1 MGFFSKKPKEMT
13 VEQKRDFIRRKDRIE
28 QLIYT
33 PKMVKKHIQRKYGN
47 LKKTIDYETKKI
59 ILEYEGIPPY
69 YETLMEEYEN
79 EYEQL
84 FTQLYSSFPCTNN
97 IDFTLLKHLERCE
110 QILKE
115 VK

>member
-13 VEQKRDFIRRKDRIE
+13 VEQKRDFIRRKDRI
-28 QLIYT
+28 QQIIYT
-33 PKMVKKHIQRKYGN
+33 PKMVKKHVRRTFG
-47 LKKTIDYETKKI
+47 ETA
-59 ILEYEGIPPY
+59 Y
-69 YETLMEEYEN
+69 YETLMEEYAN

-97 IDFTLLKHLERCE
+97 INFTLLKHLERCE

-115 VK
+115 VISFWN